1 MREDEF
7 LTFKR
12 RKYHTKHLHD
22 CDSFQLVDGDGIFDK
37 DRLDKFTDKLELGNC
52 GNSYSIISII
62 GPQSSGKSTLLN
74 HLFTTDF
81 KVMNP
86 IVGRSQTTRGIW
98 LARCSGAKRCTLVL
112 DLEGTDGVERARRED
127 GAAFEKQ
134 SALFAL
140 AVSNIVLVNINCKD
154 IGLENAA
161 CRPLLRTV
169 FAAMIRLFSPRR
181 VTLMF
186 VLRDKTRTPSEIL
199 EDLIHKDVNE
209 LWESIEKPQRF
220 KQTELS
226 KIFNVEVQT
235 LPNYEAQEENFK
247 EQVAIFR
254 ERLFHP
260 IEGSVG
266 SRDHQ
271 AFSPGSG
278 FSVSAEE
285 IWKRAKENKD
295 FDVPSHK
302 ELIDIKRCEDV
313 ATERINAF
321 IQSEEWRQLE
331 SAAQPDSAWIPG
343 LGVMMNNLFQA
354 CLNMYDQDTQYFSV
368 RVRDAK
374 RNYLSNQL
382 LQLGHDK
389 VCIPVLR
396 KLQSETV
403 EKFKEMLE
411 KAVREGEQLSTAAR
425 SCKLSCIAFFDQ
437 GCSEI
442 MVREGTSD
450 ASRIR
455 ERLIGYIDTHA
466 DNEKEKAHIFELE
479 KEKRGVAVATTI
491 GATALALVGAAIAAV
506 ACIFTG
512 SAAAAAVAVPVA
524 FGSSALVGGSASYIG
539 ARLRNRMKATPEND

>member
-1 MREDEF
+1 ME
-7 LTFKR
+7 
-12 RKYHTKHLHD
+12 HLHD

-37 DRLDKFTDKLELGNC
+37 DRLDKFTEKLKLANC

-74 HLFTTDF
+74 HLFGTNF
-81 KVMNP
+81 NEMNATATR
-86 IVGRSQTTRGIW
+86 GQTTRGIW
-98 LARCSGAKRCTLVL
+98 LARCSGSKRCTLVL
-112 DLEGTDGVERARRED
+112 DLEGTDGVERARTQD

-140 AVSNIVLVNINCKD
+140 AVSNIVLININCKD

-169 FAAMIRLFSPRR
+169 FAVMIRLFSPSQHR

-199 EDLIHKDVNE
+199 EDLIHKDVKE

-235 LPNYEAQEENFK
+235 LPSYEAMEENFK

-254 ERLFHP
+254 ERLFHA
-260 IEGSVG
+260 IEGGVG

-271 AFSPGSG
+271 AFFPGSG

-302 ELIDIKRCEDV
+302 ELIDIKRCEDI
-313 ATERINAF
+313 ATGRINAF
-321 IQSEEWRQLE
+321 IQSEEWRQLQ

-354 CLNMYDQDTQYFSV
+354 CFNMYDQDTQYFCV

-382 LQLGHDK
+382 LQ
-389 VCIPVLR
+389 
-396 KLQSETV
+396 KLWF
-403 EKFKEMLE
+403 EKGLLML
-411 KAVREGEQLSTAAR
+411 L
-425 SCKLSCIAFFDQ
+425 
-437 GCSEI
+437 
-442 MVREGTSD
+442 
-450 ASRIR
+450 
-455 ERLIGYIDTHA
+455 
-466 DNEKEKAHIFELE
+466 ELE
-479 KEKRGVAVATTI
+479 I
-491 GATALALVGAAIAAV
+491 GSLDT
-506 ACIFTG
+506 
-512 SAAAAAVAVPVA
+512 
-524 FGSSALVGGSASYIG
+524 
-539 ARLRNRMKATPEND
+539 